1 MPLSEARKR
10 ANAKYNL
17 KAYDRVE
24 LKVAKG
30 KKELIR
36 SFAEANGESINAFI
50 NRAISEAMGEAPKK
64 EAAPAAKPR
73 KKDISV
79 ELL

>member
-17 KAYDRVE
+17 KAYDRIEV
-24 LKVAKG
+24 KVTKG
-30 KKELIR
+30 KKEEIK
-36 SFAEANGESINAFI
+36 SYAESCGESVNAFI
-50 NRAISEAMGEAPKK
+50 NRAIKEAMGEAPKMQEK
-64 EAAPAAKPR
+64 APARQKR
-73 KKDISV
+73 DISV